1 MPSMELFEQQ
11 PMEYKKALLSE
22 NVPILGVEAGAT
34 HGWEKYTHYQIGM
47 TTFGTSAPG
56 SKVYE
61 QCGITV
67 ENIIEKSKKLMEY
80 YTQHPIP
87 SKNEEFDF

>member
-1 MPSMELFEQQ
+1 
-11 PMEYKKALLSE
+11 
-22 NVPILGVEAGAT
+22 
-34 HGWEKYTHYQIGM
+34 M

-61 QCGITV
+61 HFGITV

-80 YTQHPIP
+80 YSNRAIP
-87 SKNEEFDF
+87 SKTEEFDF